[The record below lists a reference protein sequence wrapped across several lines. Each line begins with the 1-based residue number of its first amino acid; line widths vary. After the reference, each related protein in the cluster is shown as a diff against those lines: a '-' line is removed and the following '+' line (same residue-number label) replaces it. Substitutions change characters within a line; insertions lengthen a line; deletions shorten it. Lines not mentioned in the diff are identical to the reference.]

1 MASDIL
7 KDKNALVTGCYG
19 FVASWIIAQLLDRGV
34 RVVGL
39 TEDVEPE
46 SALVLNG
53 LADKIC
59 IVRGSITDPL
69 LMERVFTQYEIQFC
83 FHLAAQTVERTC
95 TASPLVTF
103 ETNTRGT
110 WNVLEAAR
118 RSKFTESVVVASSDK
133 AYGEQE
139 IPYRE
144 TQPLLGRAPYDV
156 AKACADLIAQAY
168 FHTFQLP
175 VAVLRCA
182 NIYGGGDFHWS
193 RIVPGTIRSVF
204 EGERPVIR
212 SDGSPLRDYM
222 YAADAAN
229 AYITLAEAVCEKP
242 EVRGEGFNFGMEKPI
257 SALDLVKTIIGLS
270 DKPDLEPEV
279 LGKGRMEAEIDRQ
292 YLCCD
297 KARNLLD
304 WQGGY
309 VIEAGLRETI
319 AWYNNYLRQ
328 SRAERAA
335 PSGSG

>member
-1 MASDIL
+1 MESDML

-19 FVASWIIAQLLDRGV
+19 FVASRLIKELLDRGA

-39 TEDVEPE
+39 TEDIEPF
-46 SALVLNG
+46 SALVL
-53 LADKIC
+53 DKLDDRIC
-59 IVRGSITDPL
+59 IVRGSITDVQ
-69 LMERVFTQYEIQFC
+69 LMERIFSQYEIQFC

-95 TASPLVTF
+95 TASPLTTF

-118 RSKFTESVVVASSDK
+118 RSKFTESVVIASSDK

-144 TQPLLGRAPYDV
+144 TQSLLGRYPYDV
-156 AKACADLIAQAY
+156 AKACADLIAQSY
-168 FHTFQLP
+168 FHTFELP

-193 RIVPGTIRSVF
+193 RIVPGTIRSLF
-204 EGERPVIR
+204 EDKRPVIR

-222 YAADAAN
+222 YVADAAN
-229 AYITLAEAVCEKP
+229 AYITLAEAVCSKP

-257 SALDLVKTIIGLS
+257 SVLDLVNLIVTLS
-270 DKPDLEPEV
+270 DRKDLEPEV
-279 LGKGRMEAEIDRQ
+279 LGKGRMEAEIDKQ

-297 KARNLLD
+297 KAREMLG
-304 WQGGY
+304 WQGRY
-309 VIEAGLRETI
+309 DIETGLRETI
-319 AWYNNYLRQ
+319 TWYTDYLTQ
-328 SRAERAA
+328 SR
-335 PSGSG
+335 G